1 MATAPMF
8 SDIVL
13 SDPDE
18 MMKVTNTGKHA
29 FEWKGFRRRYQLEP
43 GKQTFVPFWVCVLYL
58 GDPRSVRGQAV
69 PFRTPSGDKGV
80 VPDRRAELQRLAIH
94 YGLYAANMAN
104 LPSKAPKVSV
114 FTLND
119 RELEFPINNPDG
131 VSYSY
136 DTDQTQNI
144 DVRTEL
150 DRVKA
155 QLAELSQRQEG
166 LQSALVADDPDAGEA
181 TEDTPLGM

>member
-18 MMKVTNTGKHA
+18 MMKVTNNGKITV
-29 FEWKGFRRRYQLEP
+29 EWAGFRRMYYLEP
-43 GKQTFVPFWVCVLYL
+43 GKPVFVPFWVCVKYM

-69 PFRTPSGDKGV
+69 PFRTPSGEKGV
-80 VPDRRAELQRLAIH
+80 VPDRRAELVRLSIF
-94 YGLYAANMAN
+94 YGLYHDKLAQ
-104 LPSKAPKVSV
+104 LPSKAPKVTIL
-114 FTLND
+114 TLTD
-119 RELEFPINNPDG
+119 RELEFPIDHPDG

-166 LQSALVADDPDAGEA
+166 LQSALIADDPDSGEA
-181 TEDTPLGM
+181 TEDSPLM